1 MDELLDT
8 APAGVQFLFENE
20 DGSQVLLTVWGE
32 TDARVAFRPEPFSS
46 WSAPLF
52 PTKVEKI

>member
-1 MDELLDT
+1 MNELDS
-8 APAGVQFLFENE
+8 APVGVQFVFDNE
-20 DGSQVLLTVWGE
+20 DGSQVLVTVWGE
-32 TDARVAFRPEPFSS
+32 TDARIALRPEPFSS

>member
-1 MDELLDT
+1 MDELDT